1 MKKENGITIVALT
14 VTIVILIILT
24 GVTLN
29 FTIGDEGIITMAKG
43 HKENIQVDSTISEAQ
58 VIMMQLESETENGS
72 YSYDELG
79 NRLQQKELIESYV
92 INSNGLIGKISDNN
106 TLVVYNDKVTVVS
119 ENDKSNILSSYKLS
133 ISKETPYT
141 TINFTAVQLNDGIRS
156 ITLPNNEIIT
166 CNNETMKTV
175 TYEVNENGTY
185 TFKITDGKNNK
196 ITETVKITNV
206 KKDAIA
212 LITDRSLSKWSSEFK
227 ISAIFPNYSD
237 GYVNEISVDGGNSYI
252 TYSGAVTVYDNCVIK
267 ARVRRDN
274 TIFVENSLT
283 ISKIDKIKPTATITT
298 SNVIVGVGAK
308 IVLDDAESGVD
319 LNNCKYVIT
328 NSAAKLGENVSSY
341 TDGNL
346 TAYSMEV
353 KKVKAAGTYYVHVL
367 VTDNSGNKNEIV
379 SSSVVVDSVL
389 NYAYTGSSQNVELLP
404 GKYKLE
410 VWGAQ
415 GGYRSSSSYGG
426 KGGYSVGTIT
436 LTANTKLYAYVGGSG
451 NTGGTSGGFNGGGK
465 RDNYNGGGGGTDFR
479 IGTDSL
485 YARVIV
491 AGGGGSD
498 GATNKT
504 GLYGGG
510 TSGGSASQNYGNG
523 GQGGT
528 ATSGGSGYS
537 SGSSTPGS
545 FGKGGQGYYRSSGYG
560 GAGGGGWYG
569 GAGSYPDGSGDDDRG
584 GGGGS
589 GYVYTSSTASNYPSG
604 CLLNSSYYLSNA
616 STTAGNASMPA
627 TSSGTETGHS
637 GNGYARIT
645 NMN

>member
-298 SNVIVGVGAK
+298 SNVIFGVGAK

-569 GAGSYPDGSGDDDRG
+569 GAGSYPDSSGDDDRG

>member
-1 MKKENGITIVALT
+1 MKRENGITLISLVITAMVMAILAGI
-14 VTIVILIILT
+14 TISA
-24 GVTLN
+24 
-29 FTIGDEGIITMAKG
+29 TIGDDGLLTTAQNQKEKIKNSSVVAQAQIQLMKQSENDESGI
-43 HKENIQVDSTISEAQ
+43 NY
-58 VIMMQLESETENGS
+58 N
-72 YSYDELG
+72 ELG
-79 NRLQQKELIESYV
+79 KNLVQSKM
-92 INSNGLIGKISDNN
+92 INSYTTTENGLIGGITESNN
-106 TLVVYNDKVTVVS
+106 TLVVCNSEVQVVS
-119 ENDKSNILSSYKLS
+119 KSEQEKVVNGYKVSKDKT
-133 ISKETPYT
+133 TPYS
-141 TINFTAVQLNDGIRS
+141 TISFTAVQLKDGIKTIVLPDNTTVQFNNDLMATATYS
-156 ITLPNNEIIT
+156 IL
-166 CNNETMKTV
+166 ET
-175 TYEVNENGTY
+175 GTY
-185 TFKITDGKNNK
+185 NFKIIDTKGKQ
-196 ITETVKITNV
+196 TEQTINVKSI
-206 KKDAIA
+206 KKDAIILA
-212 LITDRSLSKWSSEFK
+212 TDKNDWTNTNVILEATYPKYSSDYIKEISTDGGKTYSTYTNK
-227 ISAIFPNYSD
+227 ISVSQ
-237 GYVNEISVDGGNSYI
+237 
-252 TYSGAVTVYDNCVIK
+252 NCDIK
-267 ARVRRDN
+267 ARVKKGDQ
-274 TIFVENSLT
+274 IFLENSLS
-283 ISKIDKIKPTATITT
+283 ISKIDKDKPTSQVTV
-298 SNVIVGVGAK
+298 SK
-308 IVLDDAESGVD
+308 IVFGLNAQITGSDVGSG
-319 LNNCKYVIT
+319 LNYNKCKYMIN
-328 NSAAKLGENVSSY
+328 NSSTKLGENEALY
-341 TDGNL
+341 TTGTL
-346 TAYSMEV
+346 SGGSASL
-353 KKVKAAGTYYVHVL
+353 KKVMAGGTYYVHVL
-367 VTDNSGNKNEIV
+367 VTDKVGNKNEIV

-410 VWGAQ
+410 AWGAQ
-415 GGYRSSSSYGG
+415 GGYRSSTSYAG

-479 IGTDSL
+479 IGSDSL

-504 GLYGGG
+504 GMYGGG

-528 ATSGGSGYS
+528 ATSGGAGYS
-537 SGSSTPGS
+537 SGANTPGS
-545 FGKGGQGYYRSSGYG
+545 FGKGGQGYNRSSGYG

-569 GAGSYPDGSGDDDRG
+569 GAGSYPDSSGDDDRG

-627 TSSGTETGHS
+627 TTSGTETGHS